1 MRRTF
6 AVSAL
11 LIAAATGAR
20 AETAATLYSAN
31 CAACHRA
38 DAAGVA
44 GQYPPLKGRIDKIA
58 VTAEGRRYLADVLL
72 YGMVGQIEA
81 NGAAYVGYMPAFNRL
96 SDADIASVLTWI
108 SSLGGSKPPPAI
120 SAADVTAARAQP
132 LTAAGVAKQRQA
144 LEAAH
149 PLP

>member
-1 MRRTF
+1 MRRTLI
-6 AVSAL
+6 VSAL
-11 LIAAATGAR
+11 LIATATGAR
-20 AETAATLYSAN
+20 ADSAASLYSAN

-38 DAAGVA
+38 DAAGVS
-44 GQYPPLKGRIDKIA
+44 GQYPPLRGRIDKIA
-58 VTAEGRRYLADVLL
+58 ATAEGRRYLADVLL

-81 NGAAYVGYMPAFNRL
+81 NGAAYVGYMPAFKRL
-96 SDADIASVLTWI
+96 SDADIASVLTWL

-132 LTAAGVAKQRQA
+132 LSVADVGKQRQA
-144 LEAAH
+144 LQAVH